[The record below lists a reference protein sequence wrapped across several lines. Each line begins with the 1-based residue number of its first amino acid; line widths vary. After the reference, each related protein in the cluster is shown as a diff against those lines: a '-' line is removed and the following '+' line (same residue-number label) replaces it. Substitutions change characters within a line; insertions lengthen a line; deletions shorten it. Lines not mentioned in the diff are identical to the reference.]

1 MGGSFDCCLPAASNT
16 SCESVVEI
24 CTQPP
29 RESYHIQYQVLYQVS
44 RIYHVPDT
52 TQLAVRCLVYM
63 DQVIGRDYCTA
74 KPLYVSRGQR
84 SCSNGI
90 YMELG
95 FELFRSAGVMN
106 VAVWY
111 CSINNSIV

>member
-1 MGGSFDCCLPAASNT
+1 MPYTVPGIIS
-16 SCESVVEI
+16 
-24 CTQPP
+24 
-29 RESYHIQYQVLYQVS
+29 YQVS
-44 RIYHVPDT
+44 RTYHVPDT

-63 DQVIGRDYCTA
+63 DQVIGRYYCTA
-74 KPLYVSRGQR
+74 KPLYVSRGQL

-95 FELFRSAGVMN
+95 FELVRSVGVMN